1 MNLRHM
7 EVFRAVMLTGSISGA
22 AELLHVSQPAVSKAL
37 ATSRTGK
44 PDEAFAPGPEHAR
57 WG

>member
-1 MNLRHM
+1 M
-7 EVFRAVMLTGSISGA
+7 EWLQRMR
-22 AELLHVSQPAVSKAL
+22 ERPAVQKAL
-37 ATSRTGK
+37 ASSRTGK

>member
-1 MNLRHM
+1 MSER
-7 EVFRAVMLTGSISGA
+7 
-22 AELLHVSQPAVSKAL
+22 PAVKKAL
-37 ATSRTGK
+37 AMSKTGK